1 MTPITPPQVHDRR
14 SLLIRDLRTVFVTIL
29 MLFSWAFAAHNL
41 AEATKEPEDTRRYA
55 GCMFPQFDGQA
66 VTWARADGKVYC
78 WESR

>member
-1 MTPITPPQVHDRR
+1 MTVTSSVIVTNARQQAIEHLKLVLATLLAAYCWITAYGVY
-14 SLLIRDLRTVFVTIL
+14 S
-29 MLFSWAFAAHNL
+29 
-41 AEATKEPEDTRRYA
+41 ATFTDQPDTRRYA